1 MGPAH
6 GRPYAARMKDQI
18 LWRLAAFGLTLGL
31 VLTLAG
37 SLAAGDLAPL
47 ARGYGL
53 LTVLA
58 AVYLAAG
65 LAIRARIARRSPAGA
80 GLRRTG
86 SASQSSSPPA

>member
-1 MGPAH
+1 
-6 GRPYAARMKDQI
+6 
-18 LWRLAAFGLTLGL
+18 FGLTVGL

-37 SLAAGDLAPL
+37 SLMAAGDLAPL

-86 SASQSSSPPA
+86 SASQSSSRPA

>member
-1 MGPAH
+1 MGPTH
-6 GRPYAARMKDQI
+6 GRPYAARMKDQT
-18 LWRLAAFGLTLGL
+18 LWRFAAFGLTAGL

-37 SLAAGDLAPL
+37 SLVAGNLAPL

-86 SASQSSSPPA
+86 SSSRPA